1 MKEPKKTVLYWAPR
15 VISILFALFISMFGF
30 DVFDMDIGF
39 PEIILAF
46 IMDMLPAII
55 VVVMIALA
63 WRWELVG
70 AILCMGLA
78 LFYIFGTN
86 FDMDII
92 TYLLIPGPLMILA
105 VLWFLG
111 WLQKKKYL
119 ADQAV

>member
-15 VISILFALFISMFGF
+15 VLTILFAVFISLFAL
-30 DVFDMDIGF
+30 DVFDEYQF
-39 PEIILAF
+39 PKVLLALL
-46 IMDMLPAII
+46 IHMVPTLI
-55 VVVMIALA
+55 VIAVLLVA
-63 WRWELVG
+63 WRWEWVG

-92 TYLLIPGPLMILA
+92 AYLLIPGPLMLVS
-105 VLWFLG
+105 VLWLLS
-111 WLQKKKYL
+111 WRQKKKYL